1 MTPYLI
7 IKHAHIGMVYL
18 TISLFLLRGSLM
30 LADKQSLLGSKLLRI
45 LPHVIDTVLLAL
57 GVTLVVLGGWPLLQS
72 PWLLAKIVGLLVY
85 IALGTI
91 ALKRGRTK
99 QLRTLALL
107 AALLV
112 VGYIVL
118 VAKTKLVLPFWSLS
132 DFLCD

>member
-7 IKHAHIGMVYL
+7 LKHAHMGMAYL
-18 TISLFLLRGSLM
+18 TITLFAVRGGLM
-30 LADKQSLLGSKLLRI
+30 LADKQSVLAMKPLRI

-57 GVTLVVLGGWPLLQS
+57 GVTLVILGGWPILQT
-72 PWLLAKIVGLLVY
+72 PWLLAKITGLLAYV
-85 IALGTI
+85 ALGTI

-99 QLRTLALL
+99 QVRSIALL

-118 VAKTKLVLPFWSLS
+118 VAKTKLVLPF
-132 DFLCD
+132 